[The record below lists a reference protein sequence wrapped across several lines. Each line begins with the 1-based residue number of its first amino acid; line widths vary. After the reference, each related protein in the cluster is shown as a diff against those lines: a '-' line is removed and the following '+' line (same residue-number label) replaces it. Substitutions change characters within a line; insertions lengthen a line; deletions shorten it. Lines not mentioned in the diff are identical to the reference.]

1 MIIII
6 IQWVNY
12 SVFRLF
18 LFFVFVF
25 LRSFFVFVN
34 QIWVGGF
41 PPIVFLILFL
51 FFFIFKNKSENE
63 IKIGKDRSCFPRVH
77 SFLLSSSF
85 FSLFCFSFPF
95 VFVIPSI
102 HMSKSNTRVSN
113 NAFNKL
119 RCYFRNP
126 KYKIT
131 SIDSIA
137 RYQEKFVSQPY
148 TTNKTKRAKKRK
160 TKGNWLILIQ
170 VPQVFDSWLFKFVFA
185 YFIYLNIKTVNERFE
200 LFELK

>member
-1 MIIII
+1 MLFYHCKNQALDFNVLTVSIFYLLAVLYFHILTKLKEMIIII

-102 HMSKSNTRVSN
+102 HISKSNTRVSN

-137 RYQEKFVSQPY
+137 RYQENFVSHPY
-148 TTNKTKRAKKRK
+148 TTNKTIVTKKEK
-160 TKGNWLILIQ
+160 QKGT
-170 VPQVFDSWLFKFVFA
+170 D
-185 YFIYLNIKTVNERFE
+185 
-200 LFELK
+200 